1 MGARG
6 LVLSPATCVIPIEHY
21 TALGASVLHMPVRM
35 APLPPQD
42 LSNAMAL
49 ILLKIILLSKT
60 VSTSLKG
67 AGASEK
73 TRPEVESHSF
83 PRY

>member
-1 MGARG
+1 MGERG

-21 TALGASVLHMPVRM
+21 TALGASVLHMPMRM

-49 ILLKIILLSKT
+49 ILKIILLPKT

>member
-1 MGARG
+1 MGERG

-21 TALGASVLHMPVRM
+21 TALGASVLHMPMRM

-49 ILLKIILLSKT
+49 ILKIILLSKT

-67 AGASEK
+67 AGASGK